1 MRLAIIGSR
10 SCTPIDIE
18 KELDHIPDTIVRG
31 CGFIPGVKRERRL
44 IRELRNI
51 KGTSLLFI

>member
-18 KELDHIPDTIVRG
+18 KELDLTLTLSSVVGLVLDTEDID
-31 CGFIPGVKRERRL
+31 
-44 IRELRNI
+44 
-51 KGTSLLFI
+51 